1 MGATWSKPGRTHPR
15 KNDIQTNPLKS
26 KERLR
31 DWAGKMTSNVQQI
44 KTILMQI
51 PCSWNLMDL
60 RNFEC
65 NKLKYEF
72 WQDWNARKHHDK
84 NTKHP
89 FDWSQTSGA
98 QPGCLVQK
106 LRCLGC
112 FTNRHT
118 KNKPKQVLQLETLF
132 PQESAWRIIATS
144 LNFKASIQDF
154 SFPQANPNQ
163 NPGPAENSRK
173 AVKRAQPQW
182 TVGYWT
188 LKLSSFPG
196 WCLKILFSL
205 ASELHCL

>member
-1 MGATWSKPGRTHPR
+1 
-15 KNDIQTNPLKS
+15 
-26 KERLR
+26 
-31 DWAGKMTSNVQQI
+31 
-44 KTILMQI
+44 
-51 PCSWNLMDL
+51 MDL

-65 NKLKYEF
+65 NKLKHEF

-112 FTNRHT
+112 FTNKTHT
-118 KNKPKQVLQLETLF
+118 KKKTGTTTRNTVSSGICMENHSHIFELQGIDPGLFFPSSKSKPK
-132 PQESAWRIIATS
+132 
-144 LNFKASIQDF
+144 
-154 SFPQANPNQ
+154 
-163 NPGPAENSRK
+163 PGACWNSRK